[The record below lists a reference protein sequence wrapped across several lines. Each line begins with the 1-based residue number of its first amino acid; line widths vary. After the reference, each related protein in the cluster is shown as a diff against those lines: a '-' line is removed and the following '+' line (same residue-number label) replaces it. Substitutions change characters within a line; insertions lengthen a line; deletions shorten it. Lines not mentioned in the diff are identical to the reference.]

1 MPRCSWRSKESVFLL
16 GPGVDAF
23 LGLADGLR
31 DQNPPF
37 VTVPSGF
44 TAQGMVCLAW
54 CLSFSLHPED
64 S

>member
-1 MPRCSWRSKESVFLL
+1 MPRCCWRSKSVFLL

-23 LGLADGLR
+23 LGLADGVR

-44 TAQGMVCLAW
+44 TAQGMVCLA
-54 CLSFSLHPED
+54 LVLVLLAASED